1 MGQMRGTSKPANQ
14 APIYTLVLTWVL
26 LGPLLVFASGYGFSF
41 ERGGMNTS
49 TGARLAAQGV
59 SGMGLGNNI
68 VLRIQ
73 TILVYLICALLIAP
87 FVRVIAAD
95 FRRDMLIASLPL
107 LAVLSCIWSQNA
119 HKTAGYAILLSIA
132 MAFTYYL
139 VERFPANE
147 LMKLFLIV
155 GAVAATGSLIL
166 VVFFPQYGLQ
176 ERGGIS
182 SGAWEGIFGH
192 KNNCGAMMTYL
203 LLPAFYVQLESR
215 SARILRIAYVAVVL
229 LIIAMSRS
237 AGSWI
242 VCGSCLVFIAVLH
255 LLVRMRRKDVPA
267 IVFALTGVAVIAGIV
282 VYNYF
287 SVLMF
292 AIGKD
297 PTMSGRTKIWS
308 ALVPSVM
315 KRPLFGYGFMAFWQ
329 GLQGESA
336 NVGLL
341 MNWPGMGYA
350 ENGVIELCLELGLI
364 GVGIYLLVF
373 FRGLKDAVSCFI
385 RKPSPAA
392 MWYISLLFA
401 LAVTNLEGGILLSP
415 DLMFILPMVAF
426 IGLRR
431 EAQRVGGARVLGGEW
446 RQLHSKFDIWEVVP
460 EKA

>member
-1 MGQMRGTSKPANQ
+1 MGQMTETLRPANQ
-14 APIYTLVLTWVL
+14 EPIYTLVLTWVL

-41 ERGGMNTS
+41 ERGVMNTS
-49 TGARLAAQGV
+49 TGAKLAAQGI
-59 SGMGLGNNI
+59 SGMGLGNNV

-73 TILVYLICALLIAP
+73 TLLVYLICALLTAP

-119 HKTAGYAILLSIA
+119 SKTAGYAILLILA
-132 MAFTYYL
+132 MAFAYYL

-147 LMKLFLIV
+147 LMKLFVIV

-166 VVFFPQYGLQ
+166 IVFFPQYGLQ
-176 ERGGIS
+176 ERGGIA

-203 LLPAFYVQLESR
+203 LLPAFFVQLESR
-215 SARILRIAYVAVVL
+215 SARIFRIAYVAVVL

-237 AGSWI
+237 AGSWV

-255 LLVRMRRKDVPA
+255 LLARMRRKDVAA
-267 IVFALTGVAVIAGIV
+267 IAFVLTGVAVIAGIV

-287 SVLMF
+287 TVLMF

-297 PTMSGRTKIWS
+297 PTMSGRTIIWS
-308 ALVPSVM
+308 GLMPSLL
-315 KRPLFGYGFMAFWQ
+315 KRPLLGYGFMAFWQ
-329 GLQGESA
+329 GLHGESA

-350 ENGVIELCLELGLI
+350 ENGVIELWLELGLI
-364 GVGIYLLVF
+364 GVAIYLLVF
-373 FRGLKDAVSCFI
+373 FRGVKDAVYCFT

-401 LAVTNLEGGILLSP
+401 LALTNIEGGVLVSPP
-415 DLMFILPMVAF
+415 DLMFILPLVAF

-431 EAQRVGGARVLGGEW
+431 EAQRMRSQRLCEISAG
-446 RQLHSKFDIWEVVP
+446 
-460 EKA
+460 